1 MKIKRNLPKKYILEE
16 GEQIEFEVNSFNEL
30 RNLPWIKE
38 IINSGAKYHLSN
50 SSMNHDPDYLM
61 SLSNINGEV
70 KYNVIAYIYGD
81 GTKLGLKYY
90 N

>member
-1 MKIKRNLPKKYILEE
+1 MIIKRNLPKKYSLEE
-16 GEQIEFEVNSFNEL
+16 GEEIESEINSLSDL

-38 IINSGAKYHLSN
+38 IINSGTKYHLSK

-61 SLSNINGEV
+61 ALININGEI
-70 KYNVIAYIYGD
+70 KYNVIGYIYGD

-90 N
+90 K